1 MSGLFSSL
9 YTTTN
14 AMRTQTAAL
23 DIVGRNMSNVNN
35 PAYARQRV
43 VLGDKGSVNTPLGA
57 QSLGTEAMGIQQL
70 RDSLLDRQVTEE
82 TANTNAIEAQIKY
95 FQQAQTALGQGLFSD
110 SGSVDTISS
119 NPDLPA
125 GIAASV
131 DAFFNAWQSFAT
143 EPSSVVTKQQLIAK
157 TDDLIDKI
165 RLADTRLADIALPP
179 ATASGNTLT
188 TEMDADVGQVNALL
202 TTLADLNRQ
211 IGQVEII
218 NPGAAV
224 DLRDTRQSK
233 LEELA
238 KYIDFTTVQQ
248 SAGQIGIQVSD
259 GSGGTIDLL
268 NLATVTGS
276 LARNGSTYEWTPTAG
291 VAQTV
296 SFSGGSLAGY
306 QAVGATIQGYRD
318 GLDAFVAALV
328 SGVNTAYNS
337 GTNGQFFLTTG
348 TDASSIARVATTT
361 TVVAGDV
368 GGPSGANN
376 RALAVANLASDT
388 TFLNGTPAIA
398 YSRLVTDV
406 AQDLTTTNTRAE
418 DQQSLQ
424 SLLTAQRNSYGGVS
438 LDEETADMMRFQRA
452 YQASAKLMA
461 ILNEMLSDAMNTL
474 SG

>member
-23 DIVGRNMSNVNN
+23 DIVGRNMANVNN

-57 QSLGTEAMGIQQL
+57 QSLGTEPVGIQQM
-70 RDSLLDRQVTEE
+70 RDTLLDRQVTEE
-82 TANTNAIEAQIKY
+82 TANTRLIESQIKY
-95 FQQAQTALGQGLFSD
+95 LQQAQTALGQGLFSD
-110 SGSVDTISS
+110 SGAVDTITN

-125 GIAASV
+125 GIAASI
-131 DAFFNAWQSFAT
+131 DAFFNAWQAFAT
-143 EPSSVVTKQQLIAK
+143 EPSSIVTKQQLIAK

-165 RLADTRLADIALPP
+165 HLADTRLADIALPP
-179 ATASGNTLT
+179 AATGNTLT
-188 TEMDADVGQVNALL
+188 REMDADVGQVNALL

-224 DLRDTRQSK
+224 DLRDARQSK

-238 KYIDFTTVQQ
+238 KYVDFTTVQQ
-248 SAGQIGIQVSD
+248 SAGQLGIQISD
-259 GSGGTIDLL
+259 GLGGTIDIV

-276 LARNGSTYEWTPTAG
+276 LARNGDDYEWTPTAG
-291 VAQTV
+291 VAQAA
-296 SFSGGSLAGY
+296 SFAGGSLAGY
-306 QAVGATIQGYRD
+306 QTVGATVQGYRD
-318 GLDAFVAALV
+318 SLDTFVATLV
-328 SGVNTAYNS
+328 SEVNTAYNS
-337 GTNGQFFLTTG
+337 GTNGQFFLSTG
-348 TDASSIARVATTT
+348 TDAASLARVATAT

-376 RALAVANLASDT
+376 RALAVAGLANDA
-388 TFLNGTPAIA
+388 TFLNGTPSTA
-398 YSRLVTDV
+398 YSRLVTSV

-424 SLLTAQRNSYGGVS
+424 GLLSAQRNSYGGVS
-438 LDEETADMMRFQRA
+438 LDEETADMMRYQRA
-452 YQASAKLMA
+452 YQASAKLMS
-461 ILNEMLSDAMNTL
+461 IINEMLSDAMNTL
-474 SG
+474 AG